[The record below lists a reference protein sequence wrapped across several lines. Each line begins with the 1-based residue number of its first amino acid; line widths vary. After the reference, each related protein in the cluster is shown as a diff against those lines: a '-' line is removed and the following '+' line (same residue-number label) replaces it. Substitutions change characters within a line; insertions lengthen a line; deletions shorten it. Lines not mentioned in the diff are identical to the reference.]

1 MSLMRII
8 KNRKG
13 SYIAEAALTLPVFIL
28 CVTALALII
37 RVIAVCENIGFVTAA
52 EARDISLARISLCA
66 EKNIEKRVCE
76 ENPRLTDFRVTNLD
90 YLYSDGNIDD
100 LIGINSKSVFT
111 VENPIGIYGQIEF
124 TEGLLLRGF
133 TGAERK
139 EEPLSEEDFTEY
151 EKSRPVV
158 VFPKYGIR
166 YHAKTCRYVKQEY
179 EGQEYRLE
187 MELED
192 AKLKGYTPCLVCKGG
207 GDEQGD

>member
-1 MSLMRII
+1 M
-8 KNRKG
+8 
-13 SYIAEAALTLPVFIL
+13 
-28 CVTALALII
+28 
-37 RVIAVCENIGFVTAA
+37 
-52 EARDISLARISLCA
+52 
-66 EKNIEKRVCE
+66 
-76 ENPRLTDFRVTNLD
+76 
-90 YLYSDGNIDD
+90 
-100 LIGINSKSVFT
+100 
-111 VENPIGIYGQIEF
+111 
-124 TEGLLLRGF
+124 LLRGF

-139 EEPLSEEDFTEY
+139 EKPLSEEDFTEY

-192 AKLKGYTPCLVCKGG
+192 AELKGYTPCLVCRGG

>member
-1 MSLMRII
+1 MSFMKII
-8 KNRKG
+8 RNRRG

-37 RVIAVCENIGFVTAA
+37 RIIAVCENIGFVTAL
-52 EARDISLARISLCA
+52 EARDISLSSVSLCT

-76 ENPRLTDFRVTNLD
+76 ENPRLTDFRITNLD

-100 LIGINSKSVFT
+100 LIGINSRSIFT

-133 TGAERK
+133 TGAERR
-139 EEPLSEEDFTEY
+139 EEPLSEEDFTDY
-151 EKSRPVV
+151 EKSQPVV
-158 VFPKYGIR
+158 VFPRYGIR
-166 YHAKTCRYVKQEY
+166 YHVKTCRYVRQEY
-179 EGQEYRLE
+179 DGQEYRME

-192 AKLKGYTPCLVCKGG
+192 AKLKGYTACMICGG
-207 GDEQGD
+207 GENE